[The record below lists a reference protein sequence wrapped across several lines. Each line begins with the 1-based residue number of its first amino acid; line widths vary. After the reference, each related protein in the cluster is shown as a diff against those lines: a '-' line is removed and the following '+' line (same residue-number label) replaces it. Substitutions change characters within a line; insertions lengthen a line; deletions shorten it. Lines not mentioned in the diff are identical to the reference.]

1 MAQTLWHPQNFS
13 FSRWQLFFIWSPF
26 SEIHLAT
33 LSYSHNYH
41 FPYIS
46 SIIWHLNGVQIDC
59 GSKYLYS
66 LGWFLSLWV
75 ITHPIF
81 SLTWSHLQGCSR
93 LHLYWTPGSTPEEKK
108 SIPFAIIPAN
118 VFIFISNTKYY
129 KEKKSSPC
137 IQVLSPAHDSV
148 PPWFCKTPEN
158 FPSSKFTR
166 GRLWKSLWDFEIF
179 CKFWT

>member
-1 MAQTLWHPQNFS
+1 MIF
-13 FSRWQLFFIWSPF
+13 
-26 SEIHLAT
+26 
-33 LSYSHNYH
+33 
-41 FPYIS
+41 
-46 SIIWHLNGVQIDC
+46 C
-59 GSKYLYS
+59 

-81 SLTWSHLQGCSR
+81 PLTWSHRQGCSR
-93 LHLYWTPGSTPEEKK
+93 LHLYWTLG
-108 SIPFAIIPAN
+108 SIPEGKINPFADILSN
-118 VFIFISNTKYY
+118 VFIFISNTKYS

-166 GRLWKSLWDFEIF
+166 GRLWKSLWDFERFWFWKILIF
-179 CKFWT
+179 EPKLYHLGGMA